1 MYNRLWG
8 ILIVSI
14 TLTVTVVVSYSILA
28 LHVEGKYSREKWP
41 E

>member
-1 MYNRLWG
+1 MHNRLLG
-8 ILIVSI
+8 SLFGNIAV
-14 TLTVTVVVSYSILA
+14 TVTDVVSYFNLA